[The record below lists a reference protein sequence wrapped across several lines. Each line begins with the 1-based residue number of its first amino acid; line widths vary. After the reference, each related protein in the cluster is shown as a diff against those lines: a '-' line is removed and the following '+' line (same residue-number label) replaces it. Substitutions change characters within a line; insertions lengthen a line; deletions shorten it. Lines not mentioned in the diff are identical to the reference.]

1 VSCVDADTCQL
12 GILTCACLARKLRPE
27 QCVLS
32 QAPVLL
38 SHTAVHSRVG
48 MQTKA
53 HVLLVS
59 ARCITAIV
67 VTLHSLAL

>member
-1 VSCVDADTCQL
+1 MSV
-12 GILTCACLARKLRPE
+12 GHPHMCLSRTQAPSER
-27 QCVLS
+27 CVLS

-67 VTLHSLAL
+67 VMLRSLAL